1 MKIFHIYL
9 FLTFCP
15 HLTDIMMSLKDLSD
29 GNTGQVVEAIVVK
42 EVKPVVIIIHDG
54 KTLGVV
60 LVAEDPDRKYT
71 KGGQGLQVIK
81 NEVLQND
88 PLVLRRDPLLKIDC
102 AWKSSKYLTVRE
114 ILLQIHNISR
124 LQNL

>member
-1 MKIFHIYL
+1 
-9 FLTFCP
+9 
-15 HLTDIMMSLKDLSD
+15 MMSLKDLSD

-71 KGGQGLQVIK
+71 KGGQGRPWQ
-81 NEVLQND
+81 ES
-88 PLVLRRDPLLKIDC
+88 R
-102 AWKSSKYLTVRE
+102 SRE
-114 ILLQIHNISR
+114 ILEEKWLTVFS
-124 LQNL
+124 LELEK

>member
-15 HLTDIMMSLKDLSD
+15 RLTDIMMSLKDLSD

-81 NEVLQND
+81 NEFCKMIPWCSEGTLF
-88 PLVLRRDPLLKIDC
+88 
-102 AWKSSKYLTVRE
+102 
-114 ILLQIHNISR
+114 
-124 LQNL
+124 

>member
-1 MKIFHIYL
+1 
-9 FLTFCP
+9 
-15 HLTDIMMSLKDLSD
+15 MMSLKDLSD

-71 KGGQGLQVIK
+71 KGGRGS
-81 NEVLQND
+81 
-88 PLVLRRDPLLKIDC
+88 
-102 AWKSSKYLTVRE
+102 KSSKMKFCKMIPWCSEGTLF
-114 ILLQIHNISR
+114 
-124 LQNL
+124 

>member
-1 MKIFHIYL
+1 
-9 FLTFCP
+9 
-15 HLTDIMMSLKDLSD
+15 MSLKDLSD
-29 GNTGQVVEAIVVK
+29 GKKGQVVEAIVVK
-42 EVKPVVIIIHDG
+42 EVKPGVIINGDG
-54 KTLGVV
+54 KTSGAV

-88 PLVLRRDPLLKIDC
+88 PLVHGAQKGPSFEDC

-114 ILLQIHNISR
+114 ILLQIHNISS

>member
-1 MKIFHIYL
+1 M
-9 FLTFCP
+9 T
-15 HLTDIMMSLKDLSD
+15 SLLAWEWIEAGLADTRRLNLSD

-54 KTLGVV
+54 KTSGVV

-81 NEVLQND
+81 NEFCKMIPWCSEGTLF
-88 PLVLRRDPLLKIDC
+88 
-102 AWKSSKYLTVRE
+102 
-114 ILLQIHNISR
+114 
-124 LQNL
+124 

>member
-1 MKIFHIYL
+1 
-9 FLTFCP
+9 
-15 HLTDIMMSLKDLSD
+15 MMSLKDLSD

-71 KGGQGLQVIK
+71 KGGRGS
-81 NEVLQND
+81 
-88 PLVLRRDPLLKIDC
+88 
-102 AWKSSKYLTVRE
+102 KSS
-114 ILLQIHNISR
+114 
-124 LQNL
+124 NLKFCK